1 MFYSHS
7 ILAKSGPF
15 AHVWLAATWEKKL
28 TRSMIFNTDIATA
41 VESIVNPSAPLA
53 LRLSANLLV
62 AYLMNDCNEAMV
74 KIRMAFRGGVVDLP
88 EENAVANFDE
98 LDLSFEM
105 NAPFGG
111 GVGGGGD
118 GGADEWAAAAT
129 TQNLGNARDISLA
142 GSEMDDDSLAGSR
155 SQELG
160 GAPFS
165 AGGGSRRFTDASSI
179 EMMRGVDDA
188 EGRFSGVGGRDSF
201 LGGANEED
209 LGMTDLEPVAQ
220 ADLLP
225 PDLPEDDFAPARAG
239 GRRAHV
245 RRGAARC
252 GSLGPVVDD
261 LGAITGGAM
270 DVDDEP
276 PPPAGD
282 DAEEAAA
289 PEPAKKKRK
298 PAKRAV
304 DLRDAATQLDAATIK
319 GWMKDRSAIVRVKRP
334 RDAAPAAPAFGAP
347 GSTRRDALGGGARG
361 RAALAN
367 NAAGDAAAAA
377 AEAAP
382 AAPRFSAQFGDDDDD
397 SVEVGRFESAA
408 APEPGAP
415 ESAKGDLLD
424 AGSDAPRFGEDDYDL
439 PPPDFEAG
447 DYAPR
452 PDDDDDLLGPPPDD
466 DGDAGF
472 LQPIDDEDLPAPD
485 DFDRSGAQDRD
496 WHPNTI
502 KVVGLLRDQLDAAES
517 LSFDAFTAGANK
529 RSAVGVFVELLHL
542 KTWDFVQLDQPAAYG
557 DITVSKAAHF
567 HDPIPQAVAA

>member
-41 VESIVNPSAPLA
+41 VESIVNPSARSA
-53 LRLSANLLV
+53 LRLSANLLVGVVRIYARKARPGV

-118 GGADEWAAAAT
+118 GGADEPGARRRALLRRRRLAA
-129 TQNLGNARDISLA
+129 LHGRVVDRDDAR
-142 GSEMDDDSLAGSR
+142 
-155 SQELG
+155 
-160 GAPFS
+160 
-165 AGGGSRRFTDASSI
+165 RR
-179 EMMRGVDDA
+179 DA
-188 EGRFSGVGGRDSF
+188 EGRFGVGGRGSF

-225 PDLPEDDFAPARAG
+225 PDLPEDDFAPAYAPEDDEPMFD
-239 GRRAHV
+239 
-245 RRGAARC
+245 AAQPRD

-282 DAEEAAA
+282 DAEEARA
-289 PEPAKKKRK
+289 EPRRRSGS
-298 PAKRAV
+298 P
-304 DLRDAATQLDAATIK
+304 
-319 GWMKDRSAIVRVKRP
+319 RSA
-334 RDAAPAAPAFGAP
+334 
-347 GSTRRDALGGGARG
+347 LG
-361 RAALAN
+361 
-367 NAAGDAAAAA
+367 
-377 AEAAP
+377 
-382 AAPRFSAQFGDDDDD
+382 
-397 SVEVGRFESAA
+397 A

-557 DITVSKAAHF
+557 DITVCRSSSASRGGGGR
-567 HDPIPQAVAA
+567 VERSSS